1 VSKKPRT
8 AKWLAFFV
16 DECIGDLPFTENAQP
31 LARRAGHA
39 SEWAI
44 RSSYPPSSRVGL
56 FFNLTV
62 EVPMAIS
69 ASTITPRRF
78 RSDDVFFLTMVLL
91 ILVAVI
97 VGFGQS
103 YFVPGMIFAK
113 LPNVLVHVHGA
124 LFVSWILLLVVQ
136 TVLVSVNRVQ
146 WHMRLG
152 ILGAALAPLMA
163 S

>member
-1 VSKKPRT
+1 
-8 AKWLAFFV
+8 
-16 DECIGDLPFTENAQP
+16 
-31 LARRAGHA
+31 
-39 SEWAI
+39 
-44 RSSYPPSSRVGL
+44 
-56 FFNLTV
+56 
-62 EVPMAIS
+62 MAIS

-97 VGFGQS
+97 VGFGQN